1 MAQRPA
7 RGPPCVA
14 PGCKAPERGNTQYTF
29 VPAEKGA
36 ELGAC
41 VCKAASC
48 LRWAGLRAEA
58 KQAGRKRKAEAP
70 PEMATLVNGVAYDR
84 VGDLTGR
91 RMCPAF
97 IDEIHEVW
105 GSRCD
110 RCATRFAPH
119 AVLTVLVSFVARRYV
134 DLETLGEEERGNM
147 LSNEVRRLE
156 YAVHGKFARSET
168 DKNGLHDAFWVPL
181 TVLAEQFD
189 RDDLEAKLEAYE
201 TRLNEQ
207 RTRAVE
213 AAFAAASE
221 VEGEEEEEAGHA

>member
-1 MAQRPA
+1 VHPSQPMAQRPA

-70 PEMATLVNGVAYDR
+70 AAMATLVNGIAFDR
-84 VGDLTGR
+84 VGDLSGR
-91 RMCPAF
+91 HVCPAF

-105 GSRCD
+105 GCR
-110 RCATRFAPH
+110 
-119 AVLTVLVSFVARRYV
+119 
-134 DLETLGEEERGNM
+134 
-147 LSNEVRRLE
+147 
-156 YAVHGKFARSET
+156 
-168 DKNGLHDAFWVPL
+168 
-181 TVLAEQFD
+181 
-189 RDDLEAKLEAYE
+189 
-201 TRLNEQ
+201 
-207 RTRAVE
+207 
-213 AAFAAASE
+213 
-221 VEGEEEEEAGHA
+221 

>member
-14 PGCKAPERGNTQYTF
+14 PGCKAPERSNTQYTY

-58 KQAGRKRKAEAP
+58 KPAGRKRKAEAP
-70 PEMATLVNGVAYDR
+70 AAMATLVDGVMFDR

-91 RMCPAF
+91 RLSPAF

-105 GSRCD
+105 GSR
-110 RCATRFAPH
+110 
-119 AVLTVLVSFVARRYV
+119 
-134 DLETLGEEERGNM
+134 
-147 LSNEVRRLE
+147 
-156 YAVHGKFARSET
+156 
-168 DKNGLHDAFWVPL
+168 
-181 TVLAEQFD
+181 
-189 RDDLEAKLEAYE
+189 
-201 TRLNEQ
+201 
-207 RTRAVE
+207 
-213 AAFAAASE
+213 
-221 VEGEEEEEAGHA
+221 